1 MCSLRTSFPFLVP
14 ILASGD
20 APKGGG
26 VRSLGLYKIQSM
38 HDTGLRYFSSGSRV
52 RKYLLDDL
60 RRPNNKVIKIY
71 MTFGTEP
78 LAG

>member
-1 MCSLRTSFPFLVP
+1 
-14 ILASGD
+14 
-20 APKGGG
+20 
-26 VRSLGLYKIQSM
+26 M